1 MPAARADVFNSG
13 TAARIRHNSRGAK
26 DVESPVG
33 GNPVETGEGIYP
45 TSEIDC
51 KTMKMV
57 HRILLAACWMISIA
71 LPLLAVPAVARPP
84 QGTNSGVSK
93 ASLSGKIT
101 VVSGDGVSN
110 TIPGATLK
118 LSGPPVGL
126 APQSTVTDAE
136 GRYEFT
142 HVAAG
147 AYTLEASAD
156 GFKTWSTTITLGA
169 EQALVKDVVLQIS
182 SVNQQVEVQGEAVE
196 IATQNVAI
204 TATVNTDQLESLP
217 LPTQKFTEALS
228 LIPGVIRTPTGKLTF
243 KGQAES
249 QGMLVVDS
257 AENVDPVSGSFSIPI
272 PVDIIQSMT
281 VYSLPES
288 SQYGGFTGG
297 LTTIETMP
305 PSGTWEYKLRDF
317 IPAFRGKN
325 DSLVGLANWTP
336 RFEFG
341 GPLIKNKMNFT
352 EEVTYELRK
361 QPVRGLSFPVNE
373 IKTRSFTSL
382 TNVQVIL
389 SPRHVLNFNVN
400 TFPMELD
407 FANINAL
414 IPQTASTSYGR
425 SGVSAGFSDS
435 YQFVSGAVLNTMVRY
450 TFFDSNAQ
458 GQGPANM
465 EISPEGWGGNYFNR
479 WNRRANQLEVLPAY
493 QLAAKSWHGSHEV
506 RFGADILYRSYDGSS
521 ISHPIELLAQDGTVS
536 ERIDFQGAGLL
547 SATDTEVAEFIQDR
561 WTLNG
566 HLTLN
571 YGGRLTTQSIGRTAA
586 FAPRIGA
593 AYSLNGGNTVVRAGA
608 AEVYGHVPLLAA
620 DFTNNQERVL
630 SFFDST
636 GALIGQPIVLVN
648 SYLISGAPPGTPG
661 LPQDPGSSSR
671 TFSWNFVIEH
681 QLRRNLNLRA
691 SYLDSRTRDLFL
703 LNQILNPASET
714 GSLAVQNNG
723 VSNYRQ
729 ADITA
734 HYRFGE
740 RADMSLSY
748 TWSRGRGDLNSL
760 SDTLVPFQVPV
771 IRPNAAG
778 ILSSDV
784 PNRMVASGFF
794 RLPWKMVIS
803 PVADTHSGL
812 PFSNVDVLQNY
823 VGVPGDQRFPIYFSL
838 DVRLYREFA
847 VHIPRTER
855 SRTHKV
861 RLGVYST
868 DITNRQNPHDVYN
881 NVTSPIFGEF
891 AGFQRRY
898 TGLVLDLIQ

>member
-1 MPAARADVFNSG
+1 MKIAR
-13 TAARIRHNSRGAK
+13 RIVSNAF
-26 DVESPVG
+26 
-33 GNPVETGEGIYP
+33 
-45 TSEIDC
+45 C
-51 KTMKMV
+51 
-57 HRILLAACWMISIA
+57 AISIA
-71 LPLLAVPAVARPP
+71 LILFAFPTVARQL
-84 QGTNSGVSK
+84 QGTNST
-93 ASLSGKIT
+93 ASRASISGRIT
-101 VVSGDGVSN
+101 AISGE
-110 TIPGATLK
+110 GATNVLPGVTVK
-118 LSGPPVGL
+118 LTSPSVGP
-126 APQSTVTDAE
+126 APQSTATDAE
-136 GRYEFT
+136 GHYQFT
-142 HVAAG
+142 QLAAG
-147 AYTLEASAD
+147 TYTIEASAD

-169 EQALVKDVVLQIS
+169 NQALVKDIVLQIS
-182 SVNQQVEVQGEAVE
+182 SVNQQVEVQGEAAE

-228 LIPGVIRTPTGKLTF
+228 LIPGVVRTHTGKLTF

-341 GPLIKNKMNFT
+341 GPLIKNKVNFS

-414 IPQTASTSYGR
+414 IPQSASTSYGR
-425 SGVSAGFSDS
+425 SGVSGGFSDS

-450 TFFDSNAQ
+450 TFFDSNAH
-458 GQGPANM
+458 GQGPADM
-465 EISPEGWGGNYFNR
+465 QISPEGWGGNYFNR
-479 WNRRANQLEVLPAY
+479 WDRKANQLEVLPAY
-493 QLAAKSWHGSHEV
+493 QLSAKSWHGSHEV
-506 RFGADILYRSYDGSS
+506 RFGADLLYRQYDGSS
-521 ISHPIELLAQDGTVS
+521 ISRPIDLVAQDGSVA
-536 ERIDFQGAGLL
+536 EQIDFQGAGLL

-566 HLTLN
+566 HLTIN
-571 YGGRLTTQSIGRTAA
+571 YGARLTTQSIGRTAA

-593 AYSLNGGNTVVRAGA
+593 AYSLNGGNTVIRAGA

-620 DFTNNQERVL
+620 DFTSNQERML

-648 SYLISGAPPGTPG
+648 TYLLSGAPPSTPG
-661 LPQDPGSSSR
+661 VPREPGSSPR
-671 TFSWNFVIEH
+671 TFSWNVVLEH
-681 QLRRNLNLRA
+681 QFRKNLNLRA
-691 SYLDSRTRDLFL
+691 SYLDSHTVDLFL
-703 LNQILNPASET
+703 LDQIVDMASGT
-714 GSLAVQNNG
+714 GLLAVRNTG
-723 VSNYRQ
+723 TANYRQ

-734 HYRFGE
+734 HYRFGN

-748 TWSRGRGDLNSL
+748 TWSRGRGDLNTL
-760 SDTLVPFQVPV
+760 SDTLVPFQIPV
-771 IRPNAAG
+771 IRPNVTG
-778 ILSSDV
+778 IVSSDV
-784 PNRMVASGFF
+784 PHRVVASGFF
-794 RLPWKMVIS
+794 GLPWKMVIS
-803 PVADTHSGL
+803 PVLDVHSGL
-812 PFSNVDVLQNY
+812 PYSNVDVLQNY
-823 VGVPGDQRFPIYFSL
+823 AGVPDSQRFPVYFSL
-838 DVRLYREFA
+838 DVRLYREFGF
-847 VHIPRTER
+847 HIPRTEH
-855 SRTHKV
+855 SKTHKA

-868 DITNRQNPHDVYN
+868 DITNRLNPHDVFN
-881 NVTSPIFGEF
+881 NITSPFFGQF

-898 TGLVLDLIQ
+898 TGLVLDLVQ

>member
-1 MPAARADVFNSG
+1 MKIAR
-13 TAARIRHNSRGAK
+13 RIVSNAF
-26 DVESPVG
+26 
-33 GNPVETGEGIYP
+33 
-45 TSEIDC
+45 C
-51 KTMKMV
+51 
-57 HRILLAACWMISIA
+57 AISIA
-71 LPLLAVPAVARPP
+71 LILFAFPTVARQS
-84 QGTNSGVSK
+84 QGTNST
-93 ASLSGKIT
+93 ASRASISGRIT
-101 VVSGDGVSN
+101 AISGE
-110 TIPGATLK
+110 GATNVLPGVTVK
-118 LSGPPVGL
+118 LTGPSAGP
-126 APQSTVTDAE
+126 APQLTASDAE
-136 GRYEFT
+136 GHYEFT
-142 HVAAG
+142 QLAAG
-147 AYTLEASAD
+147 TYTMEASAD
-156 GFKTWSTTITLGA
+156 GFKAWSATITLGA
-169 EQALVKDVVLQIS
+169 NQALVKDIVLQIS
-182 SVNQQVEVQGEAVE
+182 SVNQQVEVQGEAAE

-228 LIPGVIRTPTGKLTF
+228 LIPGVVRTHTGKLTF

-341 GPLIKNKMNFT
+341 GPLIKNKVNFS
-352 EEVTYELRK
+352 EEVTYELRR

-373 IKTRSFTSL
+373 IKTRSVTSL

-414 IPQTASTSYGR
+414 IPQSASTNYGR
-425 SGVSAGFSDS
+425 SGVSGGFSDS

-450 TFFDSNAQ
+450 TFFDSNAH
-458 GQGPANM
+458 GQGPADM
-465 EISPEGWGGNYFNR
+465 QISPEGWGGNYFNR
-479 WNRRANQLEVLPAY
+479 WNRKANQLEVLPAY
-493 QLAAKSWHGSHEV
+493 QLSAKSWHGTHEV
-506 RFGADILYRSYDGSS
+506 RFGADVLHRQYDGRS
-521 ISHPIELLAQDGTVS
+521 ISRPIDLVAQDGSVA

-547 SATDTEVAEFIQDR
+547 RATDTEVAEFIQDR
-561 WTLNG
+561 WTINS

-571 YGGRLTTQSIGRTAA
+571 YGARLTTQSIGRAAA

-593 AYSLNGGNTVVRAGA
+593 AYSLNGGNTVIRAGA

-620 DFTNNQERVL
+620 DFTSNQERML

-636 GALIGQPIVLVN
+636 GALIGQPIVQVN
-648 SYLISGAPPGTPG
+648 TYLLSGAPPSTPG
-661 LPQDPGSSSR
+661 VPRDPGSSPR
-671 TFSWNFVIEH
+671 TFSWNVVLEH
-681 QLRRNLNLRA
+681 QFRKNLNLRA
-691 SYLDSRTRDLFL
+691 SYLDSHTVDLFL
-703 LNQILNPASET
+703 LDQIVDMASGT
-714 GSLAVQNNG
+714 GLLAVRNTG
-723 VSNYRQ
+723 TANYRQ

-734 HYRFGE
+734 HYRFGN

-748 TWSRGRGDLNSL
+748 TWSRGRGDLNTL
-760 SDTLVPFQVPV
+760 SDTLVPFQIPV
-771 IRPNAAG
+771 IRPNLTG
-778 ILSSDV
+778 IMSSDV
-784 PNRMVASGFF
+784 PHRVVASGFF
-794 RLPWKMVIS
+794 GLPWKMVIS
-803 PVADTHSGL
+803 PVVDVHSGL
-812 PFSNVDVLQNY
+812 PYSNVDVLQNY
-823 VGVPGDQRFPIYFSL
+823 AGVPDSQRFPVYFSL
-838 DVRLYREFA
+838 DVRLYREFGF
-847 VHIPRTER
+847 HIPRTER
-855 SRTHKV
+855 SKAHKA

-868 DITNRQNPHDVYN
+868 DITNRLNPHDVFN
-881 NVTSPIFGEF
+881 NITSPFFGQF

-898 TGLVLDLIQ
+898 TGLVLDLVQ

>member
-1 MPAARADVFNSG
+1 MIHVWRLTATTMRIARRIVFH
-13 TAARIRHNSRGAK
+13 TCCA
-26 DVESPVG
+26 
-33 GNPVETGEGIYP
+33 
-45 TSEIDC
+45 TSIAL
-51 KTMKMV
+51 
-57 HRILLAACWMISIA
+57 ILLAF
-71 LPLLAVPAVARPP
+71 PTLARQSQSA
-84 QGTNSGVSK
+84 NSTISK
-93 ASLSGKIT
+93 ASVTGRIT
-101 VVSGDGVSN
+101 AVSGE
-110 TIPGATLK
+110 GATNILPGVTVK
-118 LSGPPVGL
+118 LTGPSAGP

-136 GRYEFT
+136 GHYEFT
-142 HVAAG
+142 QLAAG
-147 AYTLEASAD
+147 TYTLEASAE
-156 GFKTWSTTITLGA
+156 GFKQWSATITLGA
-169 EQALVKDVVLQIS
+169 NQALVKDIVLQIS
-182 SVNQQVEVQGEAVE
+182 SVNQQVEVQGEAAE

-228 LIPGVIRTPTGKLTF
+228 LIPGVVRTHTGKLTF

-257 AENVDPVSGSFSIPI
+257 AENIYTVSRSFSIPI

-305 PSGTWEYKLRDF
+305 PSGRWEYKLRDF

-325 DSLVGLANWTP
+325 GSLVGLANWTP

-341 GPLIKNKMNFT
+341 GPLIKNKLNFS
-352 EEVTYELRK
+352 EEVTYEIRK

-450 TFFDSNAQ
+450 TFFDSNAH
-458 GQGPANM
+458 GQGPADM

-493 QLAAKSWHGSHEV
+493 QLSAKSWHGSHDV
-506 RFGADILYRSYDGSS
+506 RFGADILYRSYDGSG
-521 ISHPIELLAQDGTVS
+521 ISHPIELLAQDGSVP

-571 YGGRLTTQSIGRTAA
+571 YGARLSTQTIGRSAA
-586 FAPRIGA
+586 FAPRIGG
-593 AYSLNGGNTVVRAGA
+593 AYSLNGGNTVIRAGA

-620 DFTNNQERVL
+620 DFTSNQERVL

-636 GALIGQPIVLVN
+636 GTLIGQPIVLVN
-648 SYLISGAPPGTPG
+648 TYLLLGAVPSTPG
-661 LPQDPGSSSR
+661 VPRNPGSASR
-671 TFSWNFVIEH
+671 TFSWNAVLEH
-681 QLRRNLNLRA
+681 QVRKNLNLRA
-691 SYLDSRTRDLFL
+691 SYLDSRTVDLFL
-703 LNQILNPASET
+703 LDQILDMASSS
-714 GSLAVQNNG
+714 GLLALKNSG

-734 HYRFGE
+734 HYRFGD
-740 RADMSLSY
+740 RADMSFSY
-748 TWSRGRGDLNSL
+748 TWSRGRGDLNPI
-760 SDTLVPFQVPV
+760 SDTLVPFQIPV
-771 IRPNAAG
+771 IRPNASG
-778 ILSSDV
+778 TLSSY
-784 PNRMVASGFF
+784 
-794 RLPWKMVIS
+794 LP
-803 PVADTHSGL
+803 H
-812 PFSNVDVLQNY
+812 
-823 VGVPGDQRFPIYFSL
+823 
-838 DVRLYREFA
+838 
-847 VHIPRTER
+847 
-855 SRTHKV
+855 
-861 RLGVYST
+861 
-868 DITNRQNPHDVYN
+868 
-881 NVTSPIFGEF
+881 PIFASRF
-891 AGFQRRY
+891 F
-898 TGLVLDLIQ
+898 LL

>member
-1 MPAARADVFNSG
+1 MKIAR
-13 TAARIRHNSRGAK
+13 RIVSNAF
-26 DVESPVG
+26 
-33 GNPVETGEGIYP
+33 
-45 TSEIDC
+45 C
-51 KTMKMV
+51 
-57 HRILLAACWMISIA
+57 AISIA
-71 LPLLAVPAVARPP
+71 LILFAFPTVARQS
-84 QGTNSGVSK
+84 QGTNST
-93 ASLSGKIT
+93 ASRASISGRIT
-101 VVSGDGVSN
+101 AISGE
-110 TIPGATLK
+110 GATNVLPGVTVK
-118 LSGPPVGL
+118 LTSPSVGP
-126 APQSTVTDAE
+126 APQSTATDAE
-136 GRYEFT
+136 GHYQFT
-142 HVAAG
+142 QLAAG
-147 AYTLEASAD
+147 TYTIEASAD

-169 EQALVKDVVLQIS
+169 NQALVKDIVLQIS
-182 SVNQQVEVQGEAVE
+182 SVNQQVEVQGEAAE

-228 LIPGVIRTPTGKLTF
+228 LIPGVVRTHTGKLTF

-341 GPLIKNKMNFT
+341 GPLVKNKVNFS

-382 TNVQVIL
+382 TNVQLIL

-414 IPQTASTSYGR
+414 IPQSASTSYGR
-425 SGVSAGFSDS
+425 SGVSGGFSDS

-450 TFFDSNAQ
+450 TFFDSNAH
-458 GQGPANM
+458 GQGPADM
-465 EISPEGWGGNYFNR
+465 QISPEGWGGNYFNR
-479 WNRRANQLEVLPAY
+479 WDRKANQLEVLPAY
-493 QLAAKSWHGSHEV
+493 QLSAKSWHGSHEV
-506 RFGADILYRSYDGSS
+506 RFGADLLYRQYDGSS
-521 ISHPIELLAQDGTVS
+521 ISHPIDLVAQDGSVA

-566 HLTLN
+566 HLTIN
-571 YGGRLTTQSIGRTAA
+571 YGARLTTQSIGRTAA

-593 AYSLNGGNTVVRAGA
+593 AYSLNGGNTVIRAGA

-620 DFTNNQERVL
+620 DFTSNQERML

-648 SYLISGAPPGTPG
+648 TYLLSGAPPSTPG
-661 LPQDPGSSSR
+661 VPREPGSSPR
-671 TFSWNFVIEH
+671 TFSWNVVLEH
-681 QLRRNLNLRA
+681 QFRKNLNLRA
-691 SYLDSRTRDLFL
+691 SYLDSHTVDLFL
-703 LNQILNPASET
+703 LDQIVDMASGT
-714 GSLAVQNNG
+714 GLLAVRNTG
-723 VSNYRQ
+723 IANYRQ

-734 HYRFGE
+734 HYRFGN

-748 TWSRGRGDLNSL
+748 TWSRGRGDLNTL
-760 SDTLVPFQVPV
+760 SDTLVPFQIPV
-771 IRPNAAG
+771 IRPNVTG
-778 ILSSDV
+778 IVSSDV
-784 PNRMVASGFF
+784 PHRVVASGFF
-794 RLPWKMVIS
+794 GLPWKMVIS
-803 PVADTHSGL
+803 PVLDVHSGL
-812 PFSNVDVLQNY
+812 PYSNVDVLQNY
-823 VGVPGDQRFPIYFSL
+823 AGVPDSQRFPVYFSL
-838 DVRLYREFA
+838 DVRLYREFGF
-847 VHIPRTER
+847 HIPRTEH
-855 SRTHKV
+855 SKTHKA

-868 DITNRQNPHDVYN
+868 DITNRLNPHDVFN
-881 NVTSPIFGEF
+881 NITSPFFGQF

-898 TGLVLDLIQ
+898 TGLVLDLVQ

>member
-1 MPAARADVFNSG
+1 MKIP
-13 TAARIRHNSRGAK
+13 RGI
-26 DVESPVG
+26 V
-33 GNPVETGEGIYP
+33 
-45 TSEIDC
+45 
-51 KTMKMV
+51 V
-57 HRILLAACWMISIA
+57 HVCYAISIA
-71 LPLLAVPAVARPP
+71 LVLFVFPTLARQS
-84 QGTNSGVSK
+84 QGTNSTTAK
-93 ASLSGKIT
+93 ASVAGRIT
-101 VVSGDGVSN
+101 AVSGE
-110 TIPGATLK
+110 GATNILPGVTVK
-118 LSGPPVGL
+118 LTGPSVGA

-136 GRYEFT
+136 GHYEFT
-142 HVAAG
+142 QLGAG
-147 AYTLEASAD
+147 TYTMEASAD
-156 GFKTWSTTITLGA
+156 GFKTWSATITLGA
-169 EQALVKDVVLQIS
+169 NQSLVKDIVLQIS
-182 SVNQQVEVQGEAVE
+182 SVNQQVEVQGEAAE

-228 LIPGVIRTPTGKLTF
+228 LIPGVVRTHTGKLTF

-305 PSGTWEYKLRDF
+305 PSGRWEYKLRDF

-325 DSLVGLANWTP
+325 GSLVGLANWTP

-341 GPLIKNKMNFT
+341 GPLIKNKLNFS
-352 EEVTYELRK
+352 EEVTYEIRK

-450 TFFDSNAQ
+450 TFFDSNAH
-458 GQGPANM
+458 GQGPADM

-493 QLAAKSWHGSHEV
+493 QLSAKSWHGSHDV

-521 ISHPIELLAQDGTVS
+521 ISHPIELLAQDGSVP

-593 AYSLNGGNTVVRAGA
+593 AYSLNGGNTVIRAGA
-608 AEVYGHVPLLAA
+608 AEVYSHVPLLSA

-630 SFFDST
+630 SFFDPT

-648 SYLISGAPPGTPG
+648 SYLLSSAPPSTPGAPSA
-661 LPQDPGSSSR
+661 PGSSPR
-671 TFSWNFVIEH
+671 TFSWNVVLEH
-681 QLRRNLNLRA
+681 QFRKNLNLRA
-691 SYLDSRTRDLFL
+691 SYLDSHTVDLFL
-703 LNQILNPASET
+703 LDQLVDMAS
-714 GSLAVQNNG
+714 GSGLLAVRNTG

-734 HYRFGE
+734 HYRFGS

-748 TWSRGRGDLNSL
+748 TWSRGRGDLNTL
-760 SDTLVPFQVPV
+760 SDTLVPFQIPV
-771 IRPNAAG
+771 VRPNVTG

-784 PNRMVASGFF
+784 PHRIVASGFF

-803 PVADTHSGL
+803 PVADVHSGL
-812 PFSNVDVLQNY
+812 PYSNVDVLQDY
-823 VGVPGDQRFPIYFSL
+823 VGVPDSQRFPLYFSL
-838 DVRLYREFA
+838 DVRLYREFGF
-847 VHIPRTER
+847 HIPRTER
-855 SRTHKV
+855 SKTHKV

-868 DITNRQNPHDVYN
+868 DITNRQNPHDVFSN
-881 NVTSPIFGEF
+881 ITSPFFGQF

-898 TGLVLDLIQ
+898 TGLVLDLVQ

>member
-1 MPAARADVFNSG
+1 MNHQSRVEKESSPENFFFRLRRLTATIMKIARRVVFPACCA
-13 TAARIRHNSRGAK
+13 
-26 DVESPVG
+26 
-33 GNPVETGEGIYP
+33 
-45 TSEIDC
+45 
-51 KTMKMV
+51 
-57 HRILLAACWMISIA
+57 ISIA
-71 LPLLAVPAVARPP
+71 VLLLAYPTFARQPQDANSNVPR
-84 QGTNSGVSK
+84 
-93 ASLSGKIT
+93 ASVTGRVT
-101 VVSGDGVSN
+101 VVSGEGATNSLAGV
-110 TIPGATLK
+110 TLK
-118 LSGPPVGL
+118 LMGPSVGP

-136 GRYEFT
+136 SRYEFT
-142 HVAAG
+142 HLAAG
-147 AYTLEASAD
+147 TYTLEASAD
-156 GFKTWSTTITLGA
+156 GFKPWSATITLRA
-169 EQALVKDVVLQIS
+169 DQAFVKDVVLQIN
-182 SVNQQVEVQGEAVE
+182 SVNQQVEVQGEAAE

-228 LIPGVIRTPTGKLTF
+228 LIPGVIRTSTGKLTF

-281 VYSLPES
+281 VYSSPES
-288 SQYGGFTGG
+288 SEYGGFSGG
-297 LTTIETMP
+297 LTTIETKP
-305 PSGTWEYKLRDF
+305 PSGTWDYKLRDF

-325 DSLVGLANWTP
+325 DHLVGLANWTP

-341 GPLIKNKMNFT
+341 GPIIKNKMNFS
-352 EEVTYELRK
+352 EEVTYELRR
-361 QPVRGLSFPVNE
+361 QPVRGLSFPENE
-373 IKTRSFTSL
+373 IKTRSVTSFTNL
-382 TNVQVIL
+382 QLIL

-400 TFPMELD
+400 VFPLELD

-414 IPQTASTSYGR
+414 IPQTASTNYGR
-425 SGVSAGFSDS
+425 SGVSIGFSDS
-435 YQFVSGAVLNTMVRY
+435 YQLVSGALLNTMVRY
-450 TFFDSNAQ
+450 TRFDSNAR

-465 EISPEGWGGNYFNR
+465 EISPEGWGGNYFNS
-479 WNRRANQLEVLPAY
+479 WNRKANQLEVLPAY
-493 QLAAKSWHGSHEV
+493 QLSAKSWHGSHEV
-506 RFGADILYRSYDGSS
+506 RFGTDILYRNYDGTGT
-521 ISHPIELLAQDGTVS
+521 SHPIELLAQDGAVA
-536 ERIDFQGAGLL
+536 ERMDFQGAGLL
-547 SATDTEVAEFIQDR
+547 SASDAEVAEFIQDH

-571 YGGRLTTQSIGRTAA
+571 FGARLTSQSIGRDAA

-593 AYSLNGGNTVVRAGA
+593 AYSLNEGKTVIRAGA

-620 DFTNNQERVL
+620 DFTSNQARVL
-630 SFFDST
+630 RFFDST
-636 GALIGQPIVLVN
+636 GVLIGQPVVLVN
-648 SYLISGAPPGTPG
+648 SYLLSGAPPSAPG
-661 LPQDPGSSSR
+661 VARDPGSSPR
-671 TFSWNFVIEH
+671 TFSWNVVLEH
-681 QLRRNLNLRA
+681 QVRKNLNLRA
-691 SYLDSRTRDLFL
+691 SYLDSRTVDLFFLDPVLNTAGGGGL
-703 LNQILNPASET
+703 LALKNT
-714 GSLAVQNNG
+714 AV
-723 VSNYRQ
+723 SRYHQ

-734 HYRFGE
+734 HYRLGE

-748 TWSRGRGDLNSL
+748 TWSHGRGDLNPL

-771 IRPNAAG
+771 IRPNVRG

-784 PNRMVASGFF
+784 PHRVVASGFF

-803 PVADTHSGL
+803 PVADVHSGL

-823 VGVPGDQRFPIYFSL
+823 VGVPDDQRFPFYFSL

-855 SRTHKV
+855 SKTHKV

>member
-1 MPAARADVFNSG
+1 MKIAR
-13 TAARIRHNSRGAK
+13 RIVSNAF
-26 DVESPVG
+26 
-33 GNPVETGEGIYP
+33 
-45 TSEIDC
+45 C
-51 KTMKMV
+51 
-57 HRILLAACWMISIA
+57 AISIA
-71 LPLLAVPAVARPP
+71 LILFAFPTVARQS
-84 QGTNSGVSK
+84 QGTNST
-93 ASLSGKIT
+93 ASRASISGRIT
-101 VVSGDGVSN
+101 AISGE
-110 TIPGATLK
+110 GATNVLPGVTAK
-118 LSGPPVGL
+118 LTGPSAGP
-126 APQSTVTDAE
+126 APQSTASDAE
-136 GRYEFT
+136 GHYEFT
-142 HVAAG
+142 QLAAG
-147 AYTLEASAD
+147 TYTMEASAD
-156 GFKTWSTTITLGA
+156 GFKAWSATITLGA
-169 EQALVKDVVLQIS
+169 NQALVKDIVLQIS
-182 SVNQQVEVQGEAVE
+182 SVNQQVEVQGEAAE

-228 LIPGVIRTPTGKLTF
+228 LIPGVVRTHTGKLTF

-341 GPLIKNKMNFT
+341 GPLVKNKVNFS

-414 IPQTASTSYGR
+414 IPQSASTNYGR
-425 SGVSAGFSDS
+425 SGVTGGFSDS

-450 TFFDSNAQ
+450 TFFDSNAH
-458 GQGPANM
+458 GQGPADM
-465 EISPEGWGGNYFNR
+465 KISPEGWGGNYFNR
-479 WNRRANQLEVLPAY
+479 WNRKANQLEVLPAY
-493 QLAAKSWHGSHEV
+493 QLSAKSWHGSHEV
-506 RFGADILYRSYDGSS
+506 RFGADLLYRQYDGSS
-521 ISHPIELLAQDGTVS
+521 ISHPIDLVAQDGSVA

-561 WTLNG
+561 WTINS

-571 YGGRLTTQSIGRTAA
+571 YGARLTTQSIGRNAA

-593 AYSLNGGNTVVRAGA
+593 AYSPNGGNTVIRAGA

-620 DFTNNQERVL
+620 DFTSNQERML

-648 SYLISGAPPGTPG
+648 TYLLSGAPPSSLGVPR
-661 LPQDPGSSSR
+661 DPGSSPR
-671 TFSWNFVIEH
+671 TFSWNVVLEH
-681 QLRRNLNLRA
+681 QFRKNLNLRA
-691 SYLDSRTRDLFL
+691 SYLDSHTVDLFL
-703 LNQILNPASET
+703 LDQIVDMASGT
-714 GSLAVQNNG
+714 GLLAVRNTG
-723 VSNYRQ
+723 TANYRQ

-734 HYRFGE
+734 HYRFGN

-748 TWSRGRGDLNSL
+748 TWSRGRGDLNTL
-760 SDTLVPFQVPV
+760 SDTLVPFQIPV
-771 IRPNAAG
+771 IRPNVTG
-778 ILSSDV
+778 IVSSDV
-784 PNRMVASGFF
+784 PHRVVASGFF
-794 RLPWKMVIS
+794 GLPWKMVIS
-803 PVADTHSGL
+803 PVLDVHSGL
-812 PFSNVDVLQNY
+812 PYSNVDVLQNY
-823 VGVPGDQRFPIYFSL
+823 AGVPDSQRFPVYFSL
-838 DVRLYREFA
+838 DVRLYREFGF
-847 VHIPRTER
+847 HIPRTEH
-855 SRTHKV
+855 SKTHKA

-868 DITNRQNPHDVYN
+868 DITNRLNPHDVFN
-881 NVTSPIFGEF
+881 NITSPFFGQF

-898 TGLVLDLIQ
+898 TGLVLDLVQ

>member
-1 MPAARADVFNSG
+1 MKIAR
-13 TAARIRHNSRGAK
+13 
-26 DVESPVG
+26 
-33 GNPVETGEGIYP
+33 GIV
-45 TSEIDC
+45 
-51 KTMKMV
+51 V
-57 HRILLAACWMISIA
+57 HVCYAISIA
-71 LPLLAVPAVARPP
+71 LVLFVFPTPAGQS
-84 QGTNSGVSK
+84 QGTNSTTAK
-93 ASLSGKIT
+93 ASVAGRITAASGE
-101 VVSGDGVSN
+101 
-110 TIPGATLK
+110 GATNVLPGVTVK
-118 LSGPPVGL
+118 LTGPSVVP

-136 GRYEFT
+136 GHYEFT
-142 HVAAG
+142 QLGAG
-147 AYTLEASAD
+147 TYVLEASAD
-156 GFKTWSTTITLGA
+156 GFKTWSATITFGA
-169 EQALVKDVVLQIS
+169 NQALVKDIVLQIS
-182 SVNQQVEVQGEAVE
+182 SVNQQVEVQGEAAE

-228 LIPGVIRTPTGKLTF
+228 LIPGVVRTYTGKLTF

-288 SQYGGFTGG
+288 AQYGGFTGG

-493 QLAAKSWHGSHEV
+493 QLSAKSWQGSHEV
-506 RFGADILYRSYDGSS
+506 RFGADILYRNYDGSS

-593 AYSLNGGNTVVRAGA
+593 AYSLNGGNTVIRAGA

-620 DFTNNQERVL
+620 EFTNNQERVL

-636 GALIGQPIVLVN
+636 GALTGQPIVLVN
-648 SYLISGAPPGTPG
+648 SYLLSGAPPSTPGTPS
-661 LPQDPGSSSR
+661 DPGSSPR
-671 TFSWNFVIEH
+671 TFSWNVVLEH
-681 QLRRNLNLRA
+681 QFRKNLNLRA
-691 SYLDSRTRDLFL
+691 SYLDSHTVDLFL
-703 LNQILNPASET
+703 LDQLVDMAS
-714 GSLAVQNNG
+714 GSGLLAVRNTG

-729 ADITA
+729 ADVTA
-734 HYRFGE
+734 HYRFGS

-771 IRPNAAG
+771 IRPNVTG

-784 PNRMVASGFF
+784 PHRMVASGFF
-794 RLPWKMVIS
+794 RLPGKMVIS
-803 PVADTHSGL
+803 PVADVHSGL
-812 PFSNVDVLQNY
+812 PYSNVDVLQDY
-823 VGVPGDQRFPIYFSL
+823 VGVPNSERFPVYFSL
-838 DVRLYREFA
+838 DVRLYREFGF
-847 VHIPRTER
+847 HIPRTER
-855 SRTHKV
+855 SKTHKV

-868 DITNRQNPHDVYN
+868 DLTNRQNPHDVFSN
-881 NVTSPIFGEF
+881 ITSPFFGQF

-898 TGLVLDLIQ
+898 TGLVLDLVQ

>member
-1 MPAARADVFNSG
+1 
-13 TAARIRHNSRGAK
+13 
-26 DVESPVG
+26 
-33 GNPVETGEGIYP
+33 
-45 TSEIDC
+45 
-51 KTMKMV
+51 MV
-57 HRILLAACWMISIA
+57 HVCYAISIA
-71 LPLLAVPAVARPP
+71 LVLFVFPTLARQS
-84 QGTNSGVSK
+84 QGTNSTTAK
-93 ASLSGKIT
+93 ASVAGRIT
-101 VVSGDGVSN
+101 AVSGE
-110 TIPGATLK
+110 GATNILPGVTVK
-118 LSGPPVGL
+118 LTGPSVGA

-136 GRYEFT
+136 GHYEFT
-142 HVAAG
+142 QLGAG
-147 AYTLEASAD
+147 TYTMEASAD
-156 GFKTWSTTITLGA
+156 GFKTWSATITLGA
-169 EQALVKDVVLQIS
+169 NQSLVKDIVLQIS
-182 SVNQQVEVQGEAVE
+182 SVNQQVEVQGEAAE

-228 LIPGVIRTPTGKLTF
+228 LIPGVVRTHTGKLTF

-305 PSGTWEYKLRDF
+305 PSGSWEYKLRDF

-325 DSLVGLANWTP
+325 GSLVGLANWTP

-341 GPLIKNKMNFT
+341 GPLIKNKLNFS
-352 EEVTYELRK
+352 EVVTYEIRK

-450 TFFDSNAQ
+450 TFFDSNAH
-458 GQGPANM
+458 GQGPADM

-493 QLAAKSWHGSHEV
+493 QLSAKSWHGSHDV

-521 ISHPIELLAQDGTVS
+521 ISHPIELLAQDGSVP

-566 HLTLN
+566 RLTLN
-571 YGGRLTTQSIGRTAA
+571 YGGRLTTQSIGRSAA

-593 AYSLNGGNTVVRAGA
+593 AYSLNGGNTVIRAGA
-608 AEVYGHVPLLAA
+608 AEVYGHVPLLSA

-630 SFFDST
+630 SFFDPT

-648 SYLISGAPPGTPG
+648 SYLLSGAPPSTPGTPS
-661 LPQDPGSSSR
+661 DPGSSPR
-671 TFSWNFVIEH
+671 TFSWNVVLEH
-681 QLRRNLNLRA
+681 QFRKNLNLRA
-691 SYLDSRTRDLFL
+691 SYLDSHTVDLFL
-703 LNQILNPASET
+703 LDQLVDMAG
-714 GSLAVQNNG
+714 GSGLLAVRNTG

-734 HYRFGE
+734 HYRFGS

-748 TWSRGRGDLNSL
+748 TWSRGRGDLNTL
-760 SDTLVPFQVPV
+760 SDTLVPFQIPV
-771 IRPNAAG
+771 VRPNVTG

-784 PNRMVASGFF
+784 PHRIVASGFF

-803 PVADTHSGL
+803 PVADVHSGL
-812 PFSNVDVLQNY
+812 PYSNVDVLQDY
-823 VGVPGDQRFPIYFSL
+823 VGVPDSQRFPLYFSL
-838 DVRLYREFA
+838 DVRLYREFGF
-847 VHIPRTER
+847 HIPRTER
-855 SRTHKV
+855 SKTHKV

-868 DITNRQNPHDVYN
+868 DITNRQNPHDVFSN
-881 NVTSPIFGEF
+881 ITSPFFGQF

-898 TGLVLDLIQ
+898 TGLVLDLVQ

>member
-1 MPAARADVFNSG
+1 MHA
-13 TAARIRHNSRGAK
+13 T
-26 DVESPVG
+26 
-33 GNPVETGEGIYP
+33 
-45 TSEIDC
+45 
-51 KTMKMV
+51 TMKTARRV
-57 HRILLAACWMISIA
+57 VFPACRAISIA
-71 LPLLAVPAVARPP
+71 LLLLAYPTFARQP
-84 QGTNSGVSK
+84 QSAARG
-93 ASLSGKIT
+93 SLTGIT
-101 VVSGDGVSN
+101 VVSGE
-110 TIPGATLK
+110 GATNN
-118 LSGPPVGL
+118 LSGVTVKLTGPSVG
-126 APQSTVTDAE
+126 AVPRSTVSDAD

-142 HVAAG
+142 ALDTG
-147 AYTLEASAD
+147 TYTLEASAD
-156 GFKTWSTTITLGA
+156 GFKPWSAKITLGA
-169 EQALVKDVVLQIS
+169 DQALVKDLVLQIS
-182 SVNQQVEVQGEAVE
+182 SVNQQVEVQGQAPE

-204 TATVNTDQLESLP
+204 TATVNTEQLESLP

-228 LIPGVIRTPTGKLTF
+228 LIPGVIRTSTGKLTF

-281 VYSLPES
+281 VYSSPES
-288 SQYGGFTGG
+288 SAYGGFTGG
-297 LTTIETMP
+297 LTTIETKP
-305 PSGTWEYKLRDF
+305 PSGAWDYKLRDF

-325 DSLVGLANWTP
+325 DHLVGLANWTP
-336 RFEFG
+336 RFEFE

-352 EEVTYELRK
+352 EEVTYELRR
-361 QPVRGLSFPVNE
+361 QPVRGLSFPENE
-373 IKTRSFTSL
+373 IKTRSVSSFTNL
-382 TNVQVIL
+382 QVIL
-389 SPRHVLNFNVN
+389 SPRHVLNFNANV
-400 TFPMELD
+400 FPMELD

-414 IPQTASTSYGR
+414 IPQTASTNYGR
-425 SGVSAGFSDS
+425 SGVSIGFSDS
-435 YQFVSGAVLNTMVRY
+435 YQFGSGALLNTVVRY
-450 TFFDSNAQ
+450 TRFDSNAH
-458 GQGPANM
+458 GQGPADM
-465 EISPEGWGGNYFNR
+465 EISPAGWGGNYFNS
-479 WNRRANQLEVLPAY
+479 WNRKANQWEVLPAY
-493 QLAAKSWHGSHEV
+493 QLSSKSWHGNHEV
-506 RFGADILYRSYDGSS
+506 RLGADILYRDYDGSS
-521 ISHPIELLAQDGTVS
+521 ISHPLELLRQDGSVA

-547 SATDTEVAEFIQDR
+547 SASDAEVAEFIQDH
-561 WTLNG
+561 WILNS
-566 HLTLN
+566 HLTLSF
-571 YGGRLTTQSIGRTAA
+571 GARLTTQSIGRDAA

-593 AYSLNGGNTVVRAGA
+593 AYSLNEGKTVIRAGA

-620 DFTNNQERVL
+620 DFTSNQARVL
-630 SFFDST
+630 SFLDSS
-636 GALIGQPIVLVN
+636 GALIGQPVVLVN
-648 SYLISGAPPGTPG
+648 SYLLSGVPPSAPGVPR
-661 LPQDPGSSSR
+661 DPGSSPR
-671 TFSWNFVIEH
+671 TFSWNVVLE
-681 QLRRNLNLRA
+681 QQVRRNLNLRA
-691 SYLDSRTRDLFL
+691 SYLDSHTVDLFFLDPVLQAAGGGGL
-703 LNQILNPASET
+703 LTLKNSAVSE
-714 GSLAVQNNG
+714 
-723 VSNYRQ
+723 YRQ

-734 HYRFGE
+734 HYRLGE

-823 VGVPGDQRFPIYFSL
+823 VGVPDDQRFPIYFSL

-855 SRTHKV
+855 SKNHKV